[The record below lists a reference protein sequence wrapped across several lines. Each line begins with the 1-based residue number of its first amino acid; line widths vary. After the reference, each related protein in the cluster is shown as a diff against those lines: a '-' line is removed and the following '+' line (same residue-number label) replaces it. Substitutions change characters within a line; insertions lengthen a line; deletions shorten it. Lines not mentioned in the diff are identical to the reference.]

1 MGICS
6 GVEIA
11 KAIEGVVGVAAT
23 LGKIALKRLELARQ
37 VKDAVNAAAL
47 KTLVSSIIN
56 SIGEVSSRLDR
67 VINVWDVVGFPP
79 FWYLAG

>member
-1 MGICS
+1 MGIYS

-23 LGKIALKRLELARQ
+23 LGKIALKRLELAKL
-37 VKDAVNAAAL
+37 VKDAATAAAL
-47 KTLVSSIIN
+47 QTLVSSIVN

-67 VINVWDVVGFPP
+67 VINVWDVVCFPP
-79 FWYLAG
+79 FWCLAG